1 MITEKYESCE
11 NKWYFLTSRSHRQMR
26 NLGTWKATA
35 NKVTMVRDDV
45 TQRVLGR
52 KRCLAYF
59 DENKLKT
66 PWLMHEYTMNDP
78 KIATIGSRGHYKDKN
93 KVYLL

>member
-1 MITEKYESCE
+1 
-11 NKWYFLTSRSHRQMR
+11 MR
-26 NLGTWKATA
+26 NLGIWKATA
-35 NKVTMVRDDV
+35 NKDTMVRDDV

-66 PWLMHEYTMNDP
+66 PWLMDEYTMNDP